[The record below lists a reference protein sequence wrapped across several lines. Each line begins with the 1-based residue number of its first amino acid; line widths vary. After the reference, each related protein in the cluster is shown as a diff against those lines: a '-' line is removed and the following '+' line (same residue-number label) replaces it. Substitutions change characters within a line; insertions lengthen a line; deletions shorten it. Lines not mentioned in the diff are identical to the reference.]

1 MEERLREREKPQK
14 LRVVFPDGETL
25 CYTSSK
31 ETFVQTLRRIGIDR
45 LSTVDIMADGAP
57 MITKTI
63 IPKHQKYMESLGDGW
78 YVNIGGSTHTKYMR
92 LKSISEKLNLGLIID
107 KSDDFKGE
115 KVSRGSKG
123 VSFLQVSFPDGTVI
137 GESNTT
143 ETFFETIIKIGIER
157 VEKLNLIYN
166 KKNLITSSQQY
177 NSQVQIAKDKWLVIP
192 ASTKD
197 KVKMLNVMNVVLHL
211 GIKIEYI

>member
-14 LRVVFPDGETL
+14 LRVIFPDGETL
-25 CYTSSK
+25 CFTSSK
-31 ETFVQTLRRIGIDR
+31 ETFIQTLRRISIDR

>member
-63 IPKHQKYMESLGDGW
+63 IPKHQRHMESLGDGW

-143 ETFFETIIKIGIER
+143 ETFFETVIKIGIER
-157 VEKLNLIYN
+157 VEKLNLTYN
-166 KKNLITSSQQY
+166 QKNFITSSQQY

>member
-14 LRVVFPDGETL
+14 LRVIFPDGETL
-25 CYTSSK
+25 CFTSSK
-31 ETFVQTLRRIGIDR
+31 ETFIQTLRRISIDR

-143 ETFFETIIKIGIER
+143 ETFFETVIKIGIER
-157 VEKLNLIYN
+157 VEKLNLTHN

>member
-14 LRVVFPDGETL
+14 LRVIFPDGETL
-25 CYTSSK
+25 CFTSSK
-31 ETFVQTLRRIGIDR
+31 ETFVQTLRRISIDR

-143 ETFFETIIKIGIER
+143 ETFFETIIKIGIKR

-177 NSQVQIAKDKWLVIP
+177 SSQIQIAKDKWLLVP
-192 ASTKD
+192 GSTKD

>member
-14 LRVVFPDGETL
+14 LRVIFPDGETL
-25 CYTSSK
+25 CFTSSK
-31 ETFVQTLRRIGIDR
+31 ETFVQTLRRISIDR

-177 NSQVQIAKDKWLVIP
+177 NSQVQIAKDKWLVVP

>member
-14 LRVVFPDGETL
+14 LRVIFPDGETL
-25 CYTSSK
+25 CFTSSK
-31 ETFVQTLRRIGIDR
+31 ETFIQTLRRISIDR

-157 VEKLNLIYN
+157 VERLNLTPN

-177 NSQVQIAKDKWLVIP
+177 SSQIQIAKDKWLLVP
-192 ASTKD
+192 GSTKD

>member
-14 LRVVFPDGETL
+14 LRVIFPDGETL
-25 CYTSSK
+25 CFTSSK
-31 ETFVQTLRRIGIDR
+31 ETFVQTLRRISIDR

-177 NSQVQIAKDKWLVIP
+177 SSQIQIAKDKWLLVP
-192 ASTKD
+192 GSTKD

>member
-1 MEERLREREKPQK
+1 MEERFREREKPQK
-14 LRVVFPDGETL
+14 LRVVFPDGDTL

-63 IPKHQKYMESLGDGW
+63 IPNHQRHMESLGDGW

-143 ETFFETIIKIGIER
+143 ETFFETVIKIGIER
-157 VEKLNLIYN
+157 VERLNLTHN

>member
-14 LRVVFPDGETL
+14 LRVIFPDGETL
-25 CYTSSK
+25 CFTSSK
-31 ETFVQTLRRIGIDR
+31 ETFIQTLRRISIDR

-177 NSQVQIAKDKWLVIP
+177 SSQIQIAKDKWLLVP
-192 ASTKD
+192 GSTKD

>member
-14 LRVVFPDGETL
+14 LRVIFPDGETL

-107 KSDDFKGE
+107 KSDDFKGD

>member
-14 LRVVFPDGETL
+14 LRVIFPDGETL

-143 ETFFETIIKIGIER
+143 ETFFETVIKIGIER
-157 VEKLNLIYN
+157 VERLNLTHN

-177 NSQVQIAKDKWLVIP
+177 SSQIQIAKDKWLLVP
-192 ASTKD
+192 GSTKD

>member
-1 MEERLREREKPQK
+1 MEERFREREKPQK

-63 IPKHQKYMESLGDGW
+63 IPKHQRHMESLGDGW

-143 ETFFETIIKIGIER
+143 ETFFETVIKIGIER
-157 VEKLNLIYN
+157 VERLNLSHN

-177 NSQVQIAKDKWLVIP
+177 NSQVRIAKDKWLVIP

>member
-14 LRVVFPDGETL
+14 LRVIFPDGETL
-25 CYTSSK
+25 CFTSSK
-31 ETFVQTLRRIGIDR
+31 ETFVQTLRRISIDR

-211 GIKIEYI
+211 GLKIEYI

>member
-14 LRVVFPDGETL
+14 LRVIFPDGETL
-25 CYTSSK
+25 CFTSSK
-31 ETFVQTLRRIGIDR
+31 ETFIQTLRRISIDR

-107 KSDDFKGE
+107 KSDDFKGD

-177 NSQVQIAKDKWLVIP
+177 SSQIQIAKDKWLLVP
-192 ASTKD
+192 GSTKD

>member
-14 LRVVFPDGETL
+14 LRVIFPDGETL

>member
-14 LRVVFPDGETL
+14 LRVIFPDGETL
-25 CYTSSK
+25 CFTSSK
-31 ETFVQTLRRIGIDR
+31 ETFVQTLRRISIDR

-143 ETFFETIIKIGIER
+143 ETFFETVIKIGIER
-157 VEKLNLIYN
+157 VEKLNLTYN
-166 KKNLITSSQQY
+166 QKNFITSSQQY
-177 NSQVQIAKDKWLVIP
+177 NSQVQIDKDKWLVIP

>member
-14 LRVVFPDGETL
+14 LRVIFPDGETL
-25 CYTSSK
+25 CFTSSK
-31 ETFVQTLRRIGIDR
+31 ETFIQTLRRISIDR

-137 GESNTT
+137 GEANMT
-143 ETFFETIIKIGIER
+143 ETFFETVIKIGIER
-157 VEKLNLIYN
+157 VERLNLTHN

>member
-14 LRVVFPDGETL
+14 LRVIFPDGETL

-123 VSFLQVSFPDGTVI
+123 ISFLQVSFPDGTVI

-143 ETFFETIIKIGIER
+143 ETFFETVIKIGIER
-157 VEKLNLIYN
+157 VERLNLTHN

-177 NSQVQIAKDKWLVIP
+177 NSQVQIAKDKWLGIP

>member
-14 LRVVFPDGETL
+14 LRVIFPDGETL
-25 CYTSSK
+25 CFTSSK
-31 ETFVQTLRRIGIDR
+31 ETFVQTLRRISIDR

-177 NSQVQIAKDKWLVIP
+177 SSQIQIAKDKWLLVP
-192 ASTKD
+192 GSTKD

-211 GIKIEYI
+211 GLKIEYI